1 MSKWAPQR
9 KQKCLSSR
17 ETKDWSFGAWTHIFT
32 QTVSNDDLQCHRCIE
47 QILSQT
53 VEVFSLGSEKSEK
66 INQSLVNTSPFK
78 LTSKSLFW
86 QLSCKWGWGTDQ
98 YEGLTHIDSRK
109 LLSFFFFLNLKPRE
123 KVSEHRM
130 NLAGLNEL
138 MLCEESQ
145 KTVTQRLSAINTVE

>member
-1 MSKWAPQR
+1 MR
-9 KQKCLSSR
+9 
-17 ETKDWSFGAWTHIFT
+17 
-32 QTVSNDDLQCHRCIE
+32 
-47 QILSQT
+47 
-53 VEVFSLGSEKSEK
+53 
-66 INQSLVNTSPFK
+66 
-78 LTSKSLFW
+78 
-86 QLSCKWGWGTDQ
+86 
-98 YEGLTHIDSRK
+98 GLPHIDNRK